1 MMDWTEKYRPQTL
14 DGIVGNPSAVN
25 ALRSWAKAWESGI
38 PEYRAVVLMGPP
50 GVGKTTS
57 AEALAR
63 EMGWGI
69 VEMNASDQ
77 RKGSAIEDIAIRGS
91 RFNTFDSDGSYL
103 DAGSGGKK
111 LIVLDEADNFFGNN
125 DRGAIPA
132 VNELISTTR
141 QPVVLIVNDFYGLSR
156 KSSAIKTKTLQ
167 ITYKRPQASTMAKAL
182 YRIAENE
189 GVDVDP
195 MAMEA
200 IAENAAGDMR
210 AAVRNLESMALGEES
225 VTVEMSD
232 NLSRRDSRTDLFG
245 MLSAVF
251 RKNDPSSARRAV
263 IETDEEPGTKL
274 LWIDENLPTEFL
286 EPGDLVRGYDK
297 LSRSAMFLG
306 RAGRRQYYGFW
317 SYASDYMSFALSSS
331 KMTDRIGRDRMR
343 FPGYMTKM
351 SRSRSVR
358 GTKSSLEMKISVFMH
373 CTPSRAD
380 SDLIPYLSTMATL
393 DSDLRAQIVADLC
406 LDENEL
412 GFLIGKKSDSK
423 EVKAA
428 MSAAERILE
437 ERSQAARSAVKPRDP
452 VRIEEPPAQPAQP
465 AEPVKEEAPAP
476 VQQIKPLPKAQRSLF
491 DF

>member
-1 MMDWTEKYRPQTL
+1 MDWTEKYRPQTL
-14 DGIVGNPSAVN
+14 DGVIGNPSAVN
-25 ALRSWAKAWESGI
+25 ALRAWAKAWESGV

-63 EMGWGI
+63 EMGWGV

-111 LIVLDEADNFFGNN
+111 LIILDEADNFFGNN

-132 VNELISTTR
+132 VNELISTTM
-141 QPVVLIVNDFYGLSR
+141 QPVILIVNDFYGLSR

-167 ITYKRPQASTMAKAL
+167 ITYKRPQASTIAKAL
-182 YRIAENE
+182 YKIAENE
-189 GVDVDP
+189 GVEVDP
-195 MAMEA
+195 VAMEA

-210 AAVRNLESMALGEES
+210 AAVRNLESMAIGEDS
-225 VTVEMSD
+225 VTAEMSD
-232 NLSRRDSRTDLFG
+232 QLSRRDSRTDLFG

-251 RKNDPSSARRAV
+251 RKGDPAIARKAV

-274 LWIDENLPTEFL
+274 LWIDENLPTEFV

-297 LSRSAMFLG
+297 LSRSAIFLG

-317 SYASDYMSFALSSS
+317 SYASDYMSFALASS
-331 KMTDRIGRDRMR
+331 KMSDRYGRDRMR

-358 GTKSSLEMKISVFMH
+358 GTKSSLEMKLSAFMH

-380 SDLIPYLSTMATL
+380 SDLIPYLSTMAT
-393 DSDLRAQIVADLC
+393 SDPELRAEIVADLC

-412 GFLIGKKSDSK
+412 GFLIGKKADSK
-423 EVKAA
+423 DVKAA
-428 MSAAERILE
+428 MAAAERILE
-437 ERSQAARSAVKPRDP
+437 ERALASKAVKKPSEP
-452 VRIEEPPAQPAQP
+452 VHIDAPPAAPV
-465 AEPVKEEAPAP
+465 EPVKAEPP
-476 VQQIKPLPKAQRSLF
+476 VPEPLAKPLPKAQRSLF

>member
-1 MMDWTEKYRPQTL
+1 MDWTEKYRPQTL
-14 DGIVGNPSAVN
+14 DGVIGNPSAVN
-25 ALRSWAKAWESGI
+25 ALRAWAKAWGSGI

-103 DAGSGGKK
+103 DSSNGGKK

-132 VNELISTTR
+132 VNDLIANTR
-141 QPVVLIVNDFYGLSR
+141 QPVILIVNDFYGLSR

-167 ITYKRPQASTMAKAL
+167 IAYKRPQASTIAKAL
-182 YRIAENE
+182 YKIAENE
-189 GVDVDP
+189 GVEVDP
-195 MAMEA
+195 IAMEA

-210 AAVRNLESMALGEES
+210 AAVRNLESVAIGQDS

-251 RKNDPSSARRAV
+251 RKGDPTIARRAV
-263 IETDEEPGTKL
+263 LETDEEPGTKL
-274 LWIDENLPTEFL
+274 LWMDENLPTEFT
-286 EPGDLVRGYDK
+286 EPGDMVRGYEK
-297 LSRSAMFLG
+297 LSRSAMFLAK
-306 RAGRRQYYGFW
+306 AGRSQYYGFW
-317 SYASDYMSFALSSS
+317 SYASDYMSFALAAS
-331 KMTDRIGRDRMR
+331 KMSDRAGRDRMR

-358 GTKSSLEMKISVFMH
+358 GTRSSLEMKIAVFMH
-373 CTPSRAD
+373 CTASRAD
-380 SDLIPYLSTMATL
+380 SDIIPYLSRIASA
-393 DSDLRAQIVADLC
+393 DSEIRAEIVADLC

-412 GFLIGKKSDSK
+412 GFLIGKKADSK
-423 EVKAA
+423 DVKAA
-428 MSAAERILE
+428 ISAAERILE
-437 ERSQAARSAVKPRDP
+437 ERSQASRASRSSEPVHIDVPPDASPKP
-452 VRIEEPPAQPAQP
+452 IEE
-465 AEPVKEEAPAP
+465 KAP
-476 VQQIKPLPKAQRSLF
+476 VQDQPVKPLPKAQRSLF